1 LECRSLT
8 LSLQVHRS
16 LILSQTPESNFEY
29 ITTPREQVQ
38 FKLSTLYYKW
48 APKRGTM
55 ETLSHNKKLFG
66 ILIYYALKYNI
77 SLKF

>member
-29 ITTPREQVQ
+29 ITTPRKQVQ
-38 FKLSTLYYKW
+38 FKLITLAYKW
-48 APKRGTM
+48 TPKRGTT
-55 ETLSHNKKLFG
+55 ENL
-66 ILIYYALKYNI
+66 
-77 SLKF
+77 